1 MKKYQKRGIG
11 MLAVFLCACAV
22 GLIMCFFENTRDL
35 GIGMLVFAAL
45 FYLPMFLYY
54 RRLTPAQ
61 FEAEQKQE
69 RIANDERNQKIGGR
83 TSSIVVLLMMVSLA
97 AGAVVAL
104 IAGDRSA
111 VYANVGQIAI
121 LFISVLIVNSILKKK
136 M

>member
-1 MKKYQKRGIG
+1 MPVQWDSSCVSLKIQG
-11 MLAVFLCACAV
+11 
-22 GLIMCFFENTRDL
+22 DL

-97 AGAVVAL
+97 VGAVVAL
-104 IAGDRSA
+104 IAGNRSA